1 MLLFEVVLVVGVIAL
16 YGLETGKLRWYGL
29 DDDDVEDS
37 CGAGL
42 KLLLYDACTLVR
54 RSCFLLWH
62 SVIRRTRIFIC
73 VRGLVRTT

>member
-1 MLLFEVVLVVGVIAL
+1 
-16 YGLETGKLRWYGL
+16 
-29 DDDDVEDS
+29 
-37 CGAGL
+37 
-42 KLLLYDACTLVR
+42 LLLYDACTLVR